1 MLIARGVRDAEVG
14 QQTEVKNVFLKSKIF
29 PLLSGSRAKSVSPE
43 MWRILDRVYTE
54 FNSMD
59 LMLIP
64 IPRDKVEK
72 WVALKGYGISS

>member
-14 QQTEVKNVFLKSKIF
+14 QQTEVKKNVFLKSKIF

-64 IPRDKVEK
+64 IPRDKVENGS
-72 WVALKGYGISS
+72 L